1 MIKWKHKKKIL
12 AGLKRDRLSGAFDRL
27 SCSKKGKR
35 RMEKLIYKTK
45 YENQFT
51 KQNIARI
58 AKVALNKLPRE
69 SSLNIS
75 FVCPVCPVCPFCPLC
90 PPVTFLSRGS
100 CKKSPQMTCLKSL
113 NGCICKEVGGCTQT
127 SWMLSDLI

>member
-35 RMEKLIYKTK
+35 RMEKLIYKSK

-51 KQNIARI
+51 
-58 AKVALNKLPRE
+58 NKHRKNCKCCPGH
-69 SSLNIS
+69 SLTVS
-75 FVCPVCPVCPFCPLC
+75 Q
-90 PPVTFLSRGS
+90 LS
-100 CKKSPQMTCLKSL
+100 KSL
-113 NGCICKEVGGCTQT
+113 
-127 SWMLSDLI
+127 SL

>member
-51 KQNIARI
+51 NQNIARI

-69 SSLNIS
+69 SSLNVS
-75 FVCPVCPVCPFCPLC
+75 FVCPVCAVCPFCLVCPDCLVCPVCPVCPLCPLC
-90 PPVTFLSRGS
+90 PPCPV
-100 CKKSPQMTCLKSL
+100 CDISL
-113 NGCICKEVGGCTQT
+113 QR
-127 SWMLSDLI
+127 